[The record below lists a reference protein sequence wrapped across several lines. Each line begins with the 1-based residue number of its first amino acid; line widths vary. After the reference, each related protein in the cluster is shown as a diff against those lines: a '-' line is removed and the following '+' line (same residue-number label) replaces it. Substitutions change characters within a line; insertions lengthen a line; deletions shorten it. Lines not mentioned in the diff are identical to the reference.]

1 MECSLIPGIILLVLM
16 ALVAAYSQYVIVSTC
31 RIVDKYTYKEM
42 GIVGLIVWIY
52 HRLHWERLE
61 ALRSR

>member
-1 MECSLIPGIILLVLM
+1 MYCSLIPGIILLVLM

-42 GIVGLIVWIY
+42 GIVGFFVLIY

>member
-42 GIVGLIVWIY
+42 GIVVFFVLIY

>member
-1 MECSLIPGIILLVLM
+1 M

-42 GIVGLIVWIY
+42 GIVGFFVLIY

-61 ALRSR
+61 ELQSR

>member
-1 MECSLIPGIILLVLM
+1 M

-42 GIVGLIVWIY
+42 GIVVFFVLIY